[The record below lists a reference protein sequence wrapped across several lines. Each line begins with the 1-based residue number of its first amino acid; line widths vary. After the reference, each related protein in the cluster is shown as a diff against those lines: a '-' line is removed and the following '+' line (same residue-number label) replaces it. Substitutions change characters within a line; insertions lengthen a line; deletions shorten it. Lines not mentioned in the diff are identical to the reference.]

1 MTWHDTDLTPEELR
15 AIRSHEAQPVHTRR
29 TPPPIR
35 PMHSPAYY
43 RIRTVAR
50 VAVRLTGMGVAVAA
64 LSALMWALWALQ
76 G

>member
-15 AIRSHEAQPVHTRR
+15 AIRAHEAQPAPARR

-35 PMHSPAYY
+35 AAHSPAYY
-43 RIRTVAR
+43 RVRTVAR
-50 VAVRLTGMGVAVAA
+50 VTVRLAGMAVAVAA
-64 LSALMWALWALQ
+64 LSALAWALWALQ